1 MRRRDFLPALAVPV
15 ALAQTPQPAQRKG
28 RIKQGVTRGVFARGM
43 SMEDCCREA
52 ARAGIK
58 GFDLIGPQDW
68 PTLKKYGLTPSMYPP
83 GPGGTI
89 PNALNRKENH
99 ERLEASM
106 HAALDE
112 SAANSVPNVITFS
125 GNRKGM
131 DGVVMDDREGA
142 DNCVAFLNKIKAHAE
157 DKSITVCMEYLNSKV
172 NHKDYMFDH
181 IAWGVDV
188 MKRVNSPRVKI
199 LFDIYHAQIMDG
211 DIVRNIRDN
220 FQWIGHFHT
229 GGNPGR
235 HDIDES
241 QELNYRFIAQ
251 AIADLSYTGF
261 ISHEYSPAQGHDPIA
276 TLNKAIEICDV

>member
-1 MRRRDFLPALAVPV
+1 MRRRDFLPALVVPA
-15 ALAQTPQPAQRKG
+15 ALAQTPPPAPRKG
-28 RIKQGVTRGVFARGM
+28 RVKQGVTRGVFARSM
-43 SMEDCCREA
+43 SMEDCCRA
-52 ARAGIK
+52 AAQAGIK

-112 SAANSVPNVITFS
+112 SAANGVPNVITFS
-125 GNRKGM
+125 GNRMGA
-131 DGVVMDDREGA
+131 DHIAMDDREGA

-157 DKSITVCMEYLNSKV
+157 DKAVTVCMEYLNSKV

-241 QELNYRFIAQ
+241 QELNYHFIAQ
-251 AIADLSYTGF
+251 AIADLNYTGF
-261 ISHEYSPAQGHDPIA
+261 ISHEYSPAPGHDPIA
-276 TLNKAIEICDV
+276 TLKKAIEICDA

>member
-1 MRRRDFLPALAVPV
+1 MRRRDFLPALAVPA
-15 ALAQTPQPAQRKG
+15 ALAQTPQPVKRNG
-28 RIKQGVTRGVFARGM
+28 RIKQGVTRGVFARNM
-43 SMEDCCREA
+43 SLDDCCREA
-52 ARAGIK
+52 ARLGIK
-58 GFDLIGPQDW
+58 GFDLIGPPDW

-89 PNALNRKENH
+89 PVALNRKENH
-99 ERLEASM
+99 ERLEASV

-112 SAANSVPNVITFS
+112 SAANGVPNVITFS
-125 GNRKGM
+125 GNRMG
-131 DGVVMDDREGA
+131 MDDREGA
-142 DNCVAFLNKIKAHAE
+142 DNCVVFLNKIKAHAE

-235 HDIDES
+235 HDIDET

-251 AIADLSYTGF
+251 AIADLNYSGF

-276 TLNKAIEICDV
+276 TLNKAMEICDA